1 MLGTRISCQIT
12 GFSVAAP
19 SSACLSRCRRNAC
32 QFSPLDA
39 VEVSLSQARICSRAG
54 ALNSKKR
61 RPPVRFAESIHA
73 NWPVASIAQ
82 FRPTDKAQPIFG
94 KIQDG
99 TAFFTAELTQ
109 HYPLGRLALLQPP
122 VCVHRGAT
130 LCAIFA
136 HGASWQ

>member
-1 MLGTRISCQIT
+1 MT
-12 GFSVAAP
+12 GVSLAAP
-19 SSACLSRCRRNAC
+19 SSACLVTLLQKGATVSSA
-32 QFSPLDA
+32 A
-39 VEVSLSQARICSRAG
+39 IEASLSQARICSRAG

-122 VCVHRGAT
+122 VCVHRGAG
-130 LCAIFA
+130 LP
-136 HGASWQ
+136 S